1 MAKRRY
7 PAPQERARIIAR
19 REQLSRQ
26 LVEYIATRSPD
37 EQEARAQL
45 GPIVGEHGFDE
56 VYRMLRK
63 IRPRLDAADDPDEE
77 GRQRY
82 AEYVSSYQHFGGER
96 RFLSPEAFA
105 SLSRER
111 ALLLGRQIL
120 REEQLAEVDQRR
132 LDELTD
138 LLLADA
144 FLWDDLVPETP
155 PRLRTDAPSPTTRS
169 VGRNE
174 PCPCRSGKKYKHCHG
189 R

>member
-7 PAPQERARIIAR
+7 PLLQERARIIAR

-77 GRQRY
+77 GRQHY

-96 RFLSPEAFA
+96 GFLSPEAFA

-120 REEQLAEVDQRR
+120 REEQLAEVD
-132 LDELTD
+132 
-138 LLLADA
+138 
-144 FLWDDLVPETP
+144 
-155 PRLRTDAPSPTTRS
+155 
-169 VGRNE
+169 
-174 PCPCRSGKKYKHCHG
+174 
-189 R
+189 